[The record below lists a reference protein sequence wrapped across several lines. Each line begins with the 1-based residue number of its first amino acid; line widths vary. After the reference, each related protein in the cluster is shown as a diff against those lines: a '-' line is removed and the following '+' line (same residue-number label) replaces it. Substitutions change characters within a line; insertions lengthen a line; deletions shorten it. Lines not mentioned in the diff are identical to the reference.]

1 MDQGITSAMEDY
13 LRTIYLLSR
22 AGSEVRSR
30 QIARALGVTA
40 PSATAMIQRL
50 QQRQLVVH
58 HPYGA
63 VVLSRSGESVAAD
76 LLSRR
81 ILIERFLVEH
91 IGLST
96 DAAHSEA
103 EQLEHVVS
111 VDLESRIRLLVERPM
126 QKSGSVT
133 PSP

>member
-1 MDQGITSAMEDY
+1 
-13 LRTIYLLSR
+13 
-22 AGSEVRSR
+22 
-30 QIARALGVTA
+30 
-40 PSATAMIQRL
+40 
-50 QQRQLVVH
+50 
-58 HPYGA
+58 
-63 VVLSRSGESVAAD
+63 VVLSRAGESVAAD

-96 DAAHSEA
+96 DAAHNEA
-103 EQLEHVVS
+103 ERLEHVVS